1 MQSELPWNVAGIPP
15 EAREAARTAARRE
28 GLSVGEWMT
37 RRIMRGFPDASAE
50 ERAEWPRPT
59 LVETA
64 SLREPEPIFVARESE
79 EMLARVSR
87 SEAEAQNAYKGL
99 DQQLK
104 TVARRLE
111 AAERNQTENNRAMTQ
126 AATQINIAAREQA
139 QAFEQMTS
147 NVAAL
152 AERLVRV
159 ERHAQADNTREAV
172 KALHEGLSRVADQI
186 AQTANQSA
194 AQIAALADN
203 VDSIA
208 TQLAETRQAT
218 DATALATDATA
229 QAVEV
234 RFASLDERLRVVER
248 SAFSSASALD
258 HTMENVETLRAMKD
272 SIEAEL
278 RQHSTALAQVQESFE
293 QFSAHS
299 SINENTRANAIA
311 RLEERL
317 SDLQSQDTQ
326 NPLDLRLQGIEH
338 VLSDIMGR
346 LEQAER
352 SSVDT
357 SGNVEQSLREL
368 ALGFETADRQN
379 RETVHDLQT
388 AVEDTAAKLAAVED
402 KLLAR
407 IEAAVQPPPVPPAP
421 APQQQ
426 PSEPVQPPQPIL
438 DLPPFPEFEAE
449 QPHTDF
455 APQPPESFSLSP
467 QPTDTFQLADPFPP
481 ADPFTPSSFASV
493 EQPHAD
499 PECPIAGEDPPDSFA
514 NDSFLAAARR
524 SAKAAAQSEDTAQA
538 SMRGFGW
545 TLGKDQAKKPGSQG
559 KRYMLA
565 GSIFGI
571 AVAGALAGVALTRG
585 TGSPESHAAPVPAI
599 TSTLTARPSLARS
612 GEADENPSQRKSEA
626 SDEPAQAASTP
637 ASNPEPQTP
646 TDAAAPPK
654 SIVPKMSAAKLPR
667 PSSEVPK
674 PKSAMTGAA
683 AATAAPI
690 ATTNAAQAIAMP
702 ASTSPVQRL
711 ASLAKTGDPKSQ
723 LLLGL
728 HYLEGSGVPVN
739 EAEAARWLAR
749 AGQQGEPLAQYRL
762 GTLYERGRGVPA
774 DAKHA
779 AHWYEL
785 AAKQGNRKA
794 MHNLAVAF
802 AEGSGESKDPAQAAV
817 WFARA
822 ANLGL
827 ADSQFNLAVLYERGM
842 GVKQSLT
849 DAYKWYLIAA
859 AQGDAESKTRAEAL
873 ATQLSDGDRAAA
885 QQAAAAFK
893 PQPLNPAANS
903 VPAFG

>member
-15 EAREAARTAARRE
+15 EARDAARAAARRE

-37 RRIMRGFPDASAE
+37 RRIIRGFPEASAE

-59 LVETA
+59 LVEPA
-64 SLREPEPIFVARESE
+64 SLREPEPIFAARESE

-186 AQTANQSA
+186 AQTASQSA

-208 TQLAETRQAT
+208 TQLAETRQTT
-218 DATALATDATA
+218 DATAQATDATA
-229 QAVEV
+229 QAVEA

-258 HTMENVETLRAMKD
+258 HTMENVETLRAIKD
-272 SIEAEL
+272 SLEAEL
-278 RQHSTALAQVQESFE
+278 RQHSTALSQVQESFE
-293 QFSAHS
+293 QFRAHS
-299 SINENTRANAIA
+299 SIDESTRAGALAN
-311 RLEERL
+311 LEERF
-317 SDLQSQDTQ
+317 SELQSQHAE

-338 VLSDIMGR
+338 VLSDIMSR
-346 LEQAER
+346 LERAER
-352 SSVDT
+352 SSADT

-368 ALGFETADRQN
+368 ALGFETADRQS
-379 RETVHDLQT
+379 RETVRDLQT

-407 IEAAVQPPPVPPAP
+407 IEAAVQPPAPPAP
-421 APQQQ
+421 PQPQQFQPQ
-426 PSEPVQPPQPIL
+426 PSEPAPPPQPIL
-438 DLPPFPEFEAE
+438 DLPPFPEFAAESSHIDFVPEPVEPFSPPEAGD
-449 QPHTDF
+449 PF
-455 APQPPESFSLSP
+455 APASLPPLEEPAAPS
-467 QPTDTFQLADPFPP
+467 DDPFANPEF
-481 ADPFTPSSFASV
+481 AD
-493 EQPHAD
+493 E
-499 PECPIAGEDPPDSFA
+499 
-514 NDSFLAAARR
+514 SFLAAARR
-524 SAKAAAQSEDTAQA
+524 SANAAAQSQDTAHA
-538 SMRGFGW
+538 SMGGFGW
-545 TLGKDQAKKPGSQG
+545 TLGKKQAERSGPQG

-571 AVAGALAGVALTRG
+571 AVAGALAGVVLTHG
-585 TGSPESHAAPVPAI
+585 NGSPAPHAAPVPAI
-599 TSTLTARPSLARS
+599 ASPLAARPSLAHS
-612 GEADENPSQRKSEA
+612 NESDESLPERKSES
-626 SDEPAQAASTP
+626 SDEPAQAASAP
-637 ASNPEPQTP
+637 VSNSAPQAAAT
-646 TDAAAPPK
+646 AAAPPK
-654 SIVPKMSAAKLPR
+654 SIVPQAAAAKLP
-667 PSSEVPK
+667 PSDAPK
-674 PKSAMTGAA
+674 PKSATAGAA
-683 AATAAPI
+683 GATATPVV
-690 ATTNAAQAIAMP
+690 TTNPAQAAAMP
-702 ASTSPVQRL
+702 APASPVQRL

-728 HYLEGSGVPVN
+728 HYLEGSGVAVN

-774 DAKHA
+774 DAKQA

-802 AEGSGESKDPAQAAV
+802 AEGSGEPKDPAQAAA

-822 ANLGL
+822 ASLGL
-827 ADSQFNLAVLYERGM
+827 ADSEFNLAVLYERGM

-873 ATQLSDGDRAAA
+873 ATQLSEGDRAAA

-903 VPAFG
+903 APAFG

>member
-15 EAREAARTAARRE
+15 EARDAARAAARRE

-37 RRIMRGFPDASAE
+37 RRIIRGFPEASAE

-59 LVETA
+59 LVEPA
-64 SLREPEPIFVARESE
+64 SLREPEPIFAARESE

-186 AQTANQSA
+186 AQTASQSA

-218 DATALATDATA
+218 DATAQATDATA
-229 QAVEV
+229 QAVEA

-258 HTMENVETLRAMKD
+258 HTMENVETLRATKD
-272 SIEAEL
+272 SLEAEL
-278 RQHSTALAQVQESFE
+278 RQHSTALSQVQESFE
-293 QFSAHS
+293 QFRAHS
-299 SINENTRANAIA
+299 SIDESTRAGALAN
-311 RLEERL
+311 LEERF
-317 SDLQSQDTQ
+317 SELQSQHAE

-338 VLSDIMGR
+338 VLSDIMSR

-352 SSVDT
+352 SSADT

-368 ALGFETADRQN
+368 ALGFETADRQS
-379 RETVHDLQT
+379 RETVRDLQT

-407 IEAAVQPPPVPPAP
+407 IEAAVQPPAPPQ
-421 APQQQ
+421 PQQFQPQ
-426 PSEPVQPPQPIL
+426 PSEPAPPPQPIL
-438 DLPPFPEFEAE
+438 DLPPFPEFAAE
-449 QPHTDF
+449 SSHIDF
-455 APQPPESFSLSP
+455 APEPAEPFSPAPE
-467 QPTDTFQLADPFPP
+467 AVDPFAPASLPP
-481 ADPFTPSSFASV
+481 LEEPAAPSHDPFAN
-493 EQPHAD
+493 
-499 PECPIAGEDPPDSFA
+499 PEFA
-514 NDSFLAAARR
+514 NESFLAAARR
-524 SAKAAAQSEDTAQA
+524 SANAAAQSQDTPHA
-538 SMRGFGW
+538 SMGGFGW
-545 TLGKDQAKKPGSQG
+545 TLGRKEAERSRQQG
-559 KRYMLA
+559 KRYLLA

-571 AVAGALAGVALTRG
+571 AVAGALAGVVLTHG
-585 TGSPESHAAPVPAI
+585 NGSPAPHAAQVPAI
-599 TSTLTARPSLARS
+599 ASPLAARPSLAHS
-612 GEADENPSQRKSEA
+612 NESDESLPERKSES
-626 SDEPAQAASTP
+626 SDEPAQTASAPVSNSAPQAAAT
-637 ASNPEPQTP
+637 
-646 TDAAAPPK
+646 AAAPPK
-654 SIVPKMSAAKLPR
+654 SIVPQGAVAKAS
-667 PSSEVPK
+667 PSDAPK
-674 PKSAMTGAA
+674 PKGGTAGAA
-683 AATAAPI
+683 NVTAAPI
-690 ATTNAAQAIAMP
+690 AATHPTEATAMP
-702 ASTSPVQRL
+702 VSASPVQRL

-728 HYLEGSGVPVN
+728 HYLEGSGVAVN

-774 DAKHA
+774 DAKQA

-802 AEGSGESKDPAQAAV
+802 AEGSGEPKDPAQAAA

-822 ANLGL
+822 ASLGL
-827 ADSQFNLAVLYERGM
+827 ADSEFNLAVLYERGM

-873 ATQLSDGDRAAA
+873 ATQLSEGDRAAA
-885 QQAAAAFK
+885 QQAATAFK